1 MGKAPGK
8 KGVLQ
13 TVVVKIVTEILF
25 GQFFFPTLL
34 TADHRPAHEKNRE
47 LDHAR
52 AMSMDYTGVVGSTDT
67 ASSYFQENTM
77 SESGYLRTL

>member
-1 MGKAPGK
+1 MGERVGMAPSK

-13 TVVVKIVTEILF
+13 AVVVKIETKILF

-47 LDHAR
+47 PDHAR
-52 AMSMDYTGVVGSTDT
+52 AMSMDYTRVVGSTDT
-67 ASSYFQENTM
+67 ASSCF
-77 SESGYLRTL
+77 